1 MRLRSVELEVADAE
15 AASDFLEQ
23 VWGLIAAGREG
34 ATRYF
39 RGTGDRPYILA
50 VTAAAGPAV
59 TAITFSGA
67 EQELD
72 RLHARAQRAAAL
84 AEAREDRGLAV
95 RGPEGQLYRF
105 VPERQAPVLTAQP
118 DKPVQLSHVVLN
130 SVDVAASERFALEV
144 LGFSVSDRTRMMS
157 FVRCDRKHHCIA
169 YARADVSSV
178 NHIAFELRDLDAV
191 MRAIG
196 RMRDAGYACAWGPGR
211 HGPGNNV
218 FAYFIAPFGAV
229 IEYTA
234 EVSEVGEDHRVG
246 GPDDWQWPPG
256 RTDHWG
262 ISSKDT
268 TRLAV
273 AERQF
278 RFQQQPQGRRK

>member
-1 MRLRSVELEVADAE
+1 MRLRSVELQVADAQ
-15 AASDFLEQ
+15 AASDFLER
-23 VWGLIAAGREG
+23 VWGLVAAGRDG

-39 RGTGDRPYILA
+39 RGTGELPCILS

-59 TAITFSGA
+59 TAITFSGS
-67 EQELD
+67 EQEIDQL
-72 RLHARAQRAAAL
+72 RARAQRAAAP
-84 AEAREDRGLAV
+84 ADAREDGSVAV
-95 RGPEGQLYRF
+95 RGPEGQVYRF
-105 VPERQAPVLTAQP
+105 VPERQAPALAAER

-130 SVDVAASERFALEV
+130 SVDVAASEGFATEV
-144 LGFSVSDRTRMMS
+144 LGFPVSDRTRLMT

-169 YARADVSSV
+169 YARADVSSL

-196 RMRDAGYACAWGPGR
+196 RMRDAGYDCAWGPGR

-229 IEYTA
+229 VEYTA
-234 EVSEVGEDHRVG
+234 EVAEVGDHYRVG

-256 RTDHWG
+256 RMDHWG
-262 ISSKDT
+262 ISAKDT
-268 TRLAV
+268 ARLAV

-278 RFQQQPQGRRK
+278 RFCAGPAS